1 MHAGI
6 TTPAEVLQEIDHRL
20 KNGVSWLKMVTASYL
35 FDITGPGGGLF
46 HLIVREGVGSAGPG
60 GIENPDVTFWMT
72 ADTFMRMK
80 SGTIDDGAIAFLNG
94 EVTMHGD
101 QALAISLAPLWFE
114 GVDLT
119 EHI

>member
-1 MHAGI
+1 MHAEI
-6 TTPAEVLQEIDHRL
+6 TTPGEALQAIDHQL
-20 KNGVSWLKMVTASYL
+20 KSGVPWLKTVTASYL
-35 FDITGPGGGLF
+35 FDITGSGGGLF
-46 HLIVREGVGSAGPG
+46 HLVVSKGVGSAGAG

-80 SGTIDDGAIAFLNG
+80 SGTIDDGAIAFLKG

-114 GVDLT
+114 GVDMT
-119 EHI
+119 ELI

>member
-1 MHAGI
+1 MHAA
-6 TTPAEVLQEIDHRL
+6 TATPAEILQAIDHRL
-20 KNGVSWLKMVTASYL
+20 KNGIPWLRMVTASYL
-35 FDITGPGGGLF
+35 FDITGSRGGLF
-46 HLIVREGVGSAGPG
+46 HLVVREGVGSAGPG
-60 GIENPDVTFWMT
+60 GIDNPDVTFRMA

-80 SGTIDDGAIAFLNG
+80 SGTIDDGALAFLNG

-119 EHI
+119 EHT